1 MREYVAQGK
10 SLLWNIFRNIFRMI
24 FTIMQSVFFKNITY
38 DYTNSWSSFLNKMT
52 SDSKNKFRNLLYI
65 VFLLTLY

>member
-24 FTIMQSVFFKNITY
+24 FTIMQSVFFKI
-38 DYTNSWSSFLNKMT
+38 LPMII
-52 SDSKNKFRNLLYI
+52 LI
-65 VFLLTLY
+65 VDQVS